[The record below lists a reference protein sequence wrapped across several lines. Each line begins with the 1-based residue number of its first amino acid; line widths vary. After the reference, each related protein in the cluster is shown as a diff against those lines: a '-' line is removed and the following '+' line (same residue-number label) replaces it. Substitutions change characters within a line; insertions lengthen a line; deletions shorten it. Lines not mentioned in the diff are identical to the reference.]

1 MADASPHYTLSG
13 ATGDWEVVVG
23 LEVHA
28 QVTSNAK
35 LFSGAATAFGAEPNT
50 QVSLV
55 DAAMP
60 GMLPVPNRECIRQAV
75 RTGMAIEAQIN
86 KWSRF
91 DRKNYFYADLPQGY
105 QISQLYHPIVG
116 EGAIMI
122 SLDDK
127 NPDQATKRIGVERIH
142 VEQDAGKLMHDQ
154 HPTRS
159 YVDLN
164 RSGVALMEIVSK
176 PDMTSPQEAGA
187 YLSKLRSILRYVGS
201 CDGNMDQ
208 GSMRADVNVS
218 VRKVGDKTLGTRTE
232 TKNVNSVRFVMA
244 VVEQEAKRQIEVLED
259 GGRIVQETRLY
270 DPDRNET
277 RSMRSKEDAHDYRY
291 FPDPDLLPLVL
302 DDAFL
307 EECRESLP
315 ELPDAKRKR
324 YVDKLGLTSYDA
336 AVLTADKD
344 TAEYFEA
351 SLEKQV
357 VRTGKSPEIL
367 AKPLAN
373 WIISTD
379 MAEAKRRSLILSL
392 ANFNP
397 TANTAAITLVSE
409 QILSLSAAK
418 EIYPRILDRVYQIDR
433 PADADIYA
441 IADQVVE
448 ESGLRQV
455 SDTGA
460 IEAVIADILAAN
472 ADKVDQFKAGKEAL
486 FGFFVGQTMKAMGG
500 KANPGVVN
508 ELLRKA
514 LG

>member
-1 MADASPHYTLSG
+1 MADASPHYTIHG
-13 ATGDWEVVVG
+13 TTGDWEVVVG

-60 GMLPVPNRECIRQAV
+60 GMLPVPNRECVRQAV
-75 RTGMAIEAQIN
+75 RTGMAIDAQIN

-105 QISQLYHPIVG
+105 QISQLFHPIVG
-116 EGAIMI
+116 EGEIMI

-127 NPDQATKRIGVERIH
+127 NPDAATKRIGVERIH
-142 VEQDAGKLMHDQ
+142 IEQDAGKLMHDQ

-187 YLSKLRSILRYVGS
+187 YLAKLRSILRYVGS

-218 VRKVGDKTLGTRTE
+218 VRKPGDPLGTRTE

-244 VVEQEAKRQIEVLED
+244 VVEQEAKRQVAVLED

-307 EECRESLP
+307 AECRASLP

-324 YVDKLGLTSYDA
+324 YEALGVTPYAA
-336 AVLTADKD
+336 AVLTAEVESARWFDALLDAGSPAVAGANWMTSELFGALNRLGKD
-344 TAEYFEA
+344 IAQSPVSPIQAAELLRLVA
-351 SLEKQV
+351 DGTLSGSLAKQV
-357 VRTGKSPEIL
+357 FEIMLETGQG
-367 AKPLAN
+367 
-373 WIISTD
+373 
-379 MAEAKRRSLILSL
+379 
-392 ANFNP
+392 
-397 TANTAAITLVSE
+397 AAVI
-409 QILSLSAAK
+409 
-418 EIYPRILDRVYQIDR
+418 
-433 PADADIYA
+433 
-441 IADQVVE
+441 VE
-448 ESGLRQV
+448 ERGLKQT

-460 IEAVIADILAAN
+460 IEAVIATILSAN
-472 ADKVDQFKAGKEAL
+472 ADKVDQYKAGKEAL

>member
-1 MADASPHYTLSG
+1 MSDYRIKG
-13 ATGDWEVVVG
+13 ATGDWEVVIG

-28 QVTSNAK
+28 QVTSQAK
-35 LFSGAATAFGAEPNT
+35 LFSGAATAFGAEPNS

-116 EGAIMI
+116 EGAIEI

-127 NPDQATKRIGVERIH
+127 NPDAETKRIGIERIH

-164 RSGVALMEIVSK
+164 RSGVALMEIVSR
-176 PDMTSPQEAGA
+176 PDMRSPAEAGA
-187 YLSKLRSILRYVGS
+187 YLRKLRSILRYVGS
-201 CDGNMDQ
+201 CDGNMEE

-218 VRKVGDKTLGTRTE
+218 VRRPGEPFGTRTE
-232 TKNVNSVRFVMA
+232 TKNVNSVRFVMQA
-244 VVEQEAKRQIEVLED
+244 IEHEASRQVDVLEA
-259 GGRIVQETRLY
+259 GGRIVQETRLF
-270 DPDRNET
+270 DPDSGTT

-291 FPDPDLLPLVL
+291 FPDPDLLPLEL
-302 DDAFL
+302 DEAFL
-307 EECRESLP
+307 DECRASLP
-315 ELPDAKRKR
+315 ELPDAKRAR
-324 YVDKLGLTSYDA
+324 YLALGITPYNA
-336 AVLTADKD
+336 GVLTAEVEAARWFDALLEAGAKPVAASNWVTSELFGALNRLGRD
-344 TAEYFEA
+344 IASSPVSPAQAAELLA
-351 SLEKQV
+351 LVADGTLSGSLAKQV
-357 VRTGKSPEIL
+357 FEIMLETGQ
-367 AKPLAN
+367 N
-373 WIISTD
+373 
-379 MAEAKRRSLILSL
+379 
-392 ANFNP
+392 
-397 TANTAAITLVSE
+397 AA
-409 QILSLSAAK
+409 QIVD
-418 EIYPRILDRVYQIDR
+418 ER
-433 PADADIYA
+433 
-441 IADQVVE
+441 
-448 ESGLRQV
+448 GLKQT

-460 IEAVIADILAAN
+460 IEAEIARVMEAN
-472 ADKVDQFKAGKEAL
+472 ADKVADYRGGKDKL
-486 FGFFVGQTMKAMGG
+486 FGFFVGQVMKAMGG

-508 ELLRKA
+508 DLLKKA

>member
-1 MADASPHYTLSG
+1 MSSYTIKG
-13 ATGDWEVVVG
+13 ETGDWEVVVG

-28 QVTSNAK
+28 QVTSDAK

-75 RTGMAIEAQIN
+75 RTGMAIDAQIN

-116 EGAIMI
+116 EGAIDI

-127 NPDQATKRIGVERIH
+127 DPDASGKKIGVERIH

-154 HPTRS
+154 HPHRS

-176 PDMTSPQEAGA
+176 PDMRSPAEAGA
-187 YLSKLRSILRYVGS
+187 YLVKLRSILRYVGS

-218 VRKVGDKTLGTRTE
+218 VRRPGEPFGTRTE

-244 VVEQEAKRQIEVLED
+244 VVEQEARRQIAVLEA

-270 DPDRNET
+270 DPDRGET

-307 EECRESLP
+307 DECRASLP
-315 ELPDAKRKR
+315 EMPDAKRKR
-324 YVDKLGLTSYDA
+324 YQALGITPYNA
-336 AVLTADKD
+336 AVLTADVDAARWFDALLEAGAKPVAAANWVTSELFGALNRLGRD
-344 TAEYFEA
+344 IAESPVTPAQAGELLA
-351 SLEKQV
+351 LVADGTLSGSLAKQV
-357 VRTGKSPEIL
+357 FEIMLDTGQS
-367 AKPLAN
+367 AG
-373 WIISTD
+373 
-379 MAEAKRRSLILSL
+379 
-392 ANFNP
+392 
-397 TANTAAITLVSE
+397 AI
-409 QILSLSAAK
+409 
-418 EIYPRILDRVYQIDR
+418 
-433 PADADIYA
+433 
-441 IADQVVE
+441 VE
-448 ESGLRQV
+448 ERGLKQT

-460 IEAVIADILAAN
+460 IDAVIADILAAN
-472 ADKVDQFKAGKEAL
+472 VDKVAQYKGGKEAL

-508 ELLRKA
+508 ELLKKA
-514 LG
+514 LAG